1 MFTPGGT
8 ATALA
13 VRKEHAHV
21 PPTRRSV
28 RIYLCIQSGRFS
40 SKLDDSLNMKRVRNV
55 VEGKAGWT
63 KMDGGTFYGSHT
75 VGILTRSRGIVRIS
89 ISFLLF
95 YFRRE

>member
-28 RIYLCIQSGRFS
+28 ADLSLYTKWTILVEIGRFVEYETS
-40 SKLDDSLNMKRVRNV
+40 EECRGRKGRVDEDGWWNILWFTHRGNSYEIERNC
-55 VEGKAGWT
+55 AN
-63 KMDGGTFYGSHT
+63 
-75 VGILTRSRGIVRIS
+75 
-89 ISFLLF
+89 
-95 YFRRE
+95 